1 MPILSLFIE
10 DRKQTM
16 TTTTYVAFPSSE
28 TLHRTTDGF
37 IRRMNEGA
45 RKAEPETVETIMK
58 TFVEEAL
65 GTFFL
70 KPAAMAGLGSGQ
82 TRLIRMACDTI
93 AKATGLVVGRSAR
106 KMDLEQNQAAARY
119 MDDIRFQSEDGD
131 TWYVA
136 FPIDEALA
144 EKGRQARRLADEGR
158 EAEARDALVAY
169 LREMTEVALDW
180 YFEKPVALLHFGPI
194 LRKVAAVGID
204 TTRRASFGVIGKVI
218 PKLERQQLLHS
229 VHYYCGM
236 QMTF

>member
-1 MPILSLFIE
+1 
-10 DRKQTM
+10 M
-16 TTTTYVAFPSSE
+16 TTKTYVAFPSSDD
-28 TLHRTTDGF
+28 LHQTTDGF
-37 IRRMNEGA
+37 IRRMARGA
-45 RKAEPETVETIMK
+45 RSAEPETVEKIMR

-65 GTFFL
+65 EVFFL

-82 TRLIRMACDTI
+82 MRLIRVACDTI

-106 KMDLEQNQAAARY
+106 KMDLAQSQAAARY
-119 MDDIRFQSEDGD
+119 MDDIRFQSNNGD
-131 TWYVA
+131 IWYVA
-136 FPIDEALA
+136 FPIDEVLA

-158 EAEARDALVAY
+158 ETEARDALIAY

-236 QMTF
+236 QRTF